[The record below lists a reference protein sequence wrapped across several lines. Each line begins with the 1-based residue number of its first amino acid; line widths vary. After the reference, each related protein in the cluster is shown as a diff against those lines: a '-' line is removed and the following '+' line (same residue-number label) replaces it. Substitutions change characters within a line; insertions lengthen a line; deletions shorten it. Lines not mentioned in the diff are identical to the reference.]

1 MLERLQ
7 DFFVSDVA
15 GNVKL
20 KYVGDDIVIME
31 GISDERIVEET
42 KNEEDSLLSIF
53 HSVHKWNDE
62 EYSGNR
68 LAWVQC
74 LGIPLKAWNEVCFS
88 KLVSEFGKFIFVDK
102 VTASREK
109 IDVARVMVQI
119 ATPSTII
126 FCVNLR
132 INGIICN
139 VRVVEETLQQVE
151 SCKCWRW
158 SHNCTQADS

>member
-139 VRVVEETLQQVE
+139 VSGGGDPTTGGVM
-151 SCKCWRW
+151 
-158 SHNCTQADS
+158 